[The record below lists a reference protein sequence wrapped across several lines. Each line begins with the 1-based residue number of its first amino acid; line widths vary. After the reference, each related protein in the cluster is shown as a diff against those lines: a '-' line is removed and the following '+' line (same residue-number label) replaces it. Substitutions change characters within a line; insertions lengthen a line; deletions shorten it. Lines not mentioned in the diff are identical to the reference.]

1 MSDIGND
8 VPGAGVNPD
17 KVINPTKRIKKLW
30 RTNGQPGSLKE
41 FARSHLAS
49 DNQKNVGLIYLSRYA
64 EQFFYNKS
72 SEHDREQ
79 RKERKSRVRAA
90 QAKARSTRPA
100 GGNKPKKGKGKGKKK
115 SKSNED
121 K

>member
-41 FARSHLAS
+41 FARSHLES
-49 DNQKNVGLIYLSRYA
+49 DNYLARYA
-64 EQFFYNKS
+64 EQFFHNKGP
-72 SEHDREQ
+72 EDDREQ